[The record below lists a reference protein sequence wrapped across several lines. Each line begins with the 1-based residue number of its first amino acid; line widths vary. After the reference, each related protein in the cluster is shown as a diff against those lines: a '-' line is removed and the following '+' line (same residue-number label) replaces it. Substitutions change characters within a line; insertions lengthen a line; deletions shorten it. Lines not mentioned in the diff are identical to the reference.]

1 MVFVSK
7 CLWGK
12 NCKYNGGNNL
22 RTELI
27 KELEGEEIML
37 ICPECEG
44 GLAIPRAPSEIEY
57 GKSGADVIKGNGKVI
72 AKNGSDVTEEF
83 LCGAK
88 KVLELAKKHLPTKIY
103 LKQSSPS
110 CGCGLIYDG
119 TFGGNKKS
127 GNGVTAQLLLE
138 EGFSV
143 EAVD

>member
-22 RTELI
+22 RCELI
-27 KELEGEEIML
+27 KELEGEEVIL
-37 ICPECEG
+37 VCPECEG
-44 GLAIPRAPSEIEY
+44 GLPIPRTPSEIEY
-57 GKSGADVIKGNGKVI
+57 GKSGADVINGCGRVL
-72 AKNGSDVTEEF
+72 AKDGSDVTEEF

-88 KVLELAKKHLPTKIY
+88 KVLELAEKHRPTKIY

-110 CGCGLIYDG
+110 CGFGLIYDG
-119 TFGGNKKS
+119 SFGGIKKK
-127 GNGVTAQLLLE
+127 GNGVTAQLLSD
-138 EGFSV
+138 EGFFV